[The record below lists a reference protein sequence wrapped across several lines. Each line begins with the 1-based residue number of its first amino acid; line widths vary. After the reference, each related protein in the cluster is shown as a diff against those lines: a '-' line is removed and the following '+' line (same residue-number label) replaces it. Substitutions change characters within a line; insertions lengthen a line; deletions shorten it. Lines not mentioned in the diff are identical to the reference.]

1 MEKNLN
7 KASFRVNHE
16 KKTTAHPLYDTP
28 SFIPLIKVS
37 TSESIYMITFRDL
50 YMKNGLPK
58 QDFQKQL
65 FHISFTLRTIL
76 TSRLYRIYTCVIFVN
91 VKLFLM

>member
-1 MEKNLN
+1 
-7 KASFRVNHE
+7 
-16 KKTTAHPLYDTP
+16 
-28 SFIPLIKVS
+28 
-37 TSESIYMITFRDL
+37 MITFRDL

-76 TSRLYRIYTCVIFVN
+76 TSRLYRIYTCVIF
-91 VKLFLM
+91 F